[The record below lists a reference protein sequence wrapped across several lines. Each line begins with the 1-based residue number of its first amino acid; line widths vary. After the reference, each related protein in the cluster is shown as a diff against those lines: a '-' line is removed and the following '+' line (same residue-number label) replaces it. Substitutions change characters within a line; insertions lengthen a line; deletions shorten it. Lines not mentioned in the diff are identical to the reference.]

1 MNLQSHRTAL
11 PILHFWISDPAD
23 FSLKTVLFLWEFEGS
38 VFTKVVV
45 DISKIILELESL
57 EKDFSAFSYDFPKLL
72 VCCRN
77 FWKKY
82 CSNCFSWFSIHAS

>member
-11 PILHFWISDPAD
+11 PILHFWISDPVD

-57 EKDFSAFSYDFPKLL
+57 EKDVSAFSYEFSKLL
-72 VCCRN
+72 FCCSLG
-77 FWKKY
+77 Y
-82 CSNCFSWFSIHAS
+82 LTAMV

>member
-38 VFTKVVV
+38 VFIKVVV
-45 DISKIILELESL
+45 DISKIIWELESL
-57 EKDFSAFSYDFPKLL
+57 ENDFYTFSYEFSKLL
-72 VCCRN
+72 ICCSH
-77 FWKKY
+77 FWK
-82 CSNCFSWFSIHAS
+82 NLQ